1 MYNYISLH
9 SYVLTT
15 VIFHCMYMFLLLTF
29 VRVCFL
35 VVTAIP
41 ALQPIVYDL
50 FLLRGTSRSDVSKEL
65 ETQREVVVS
74 MLLRLIHY
82 HQVCA
87 RSGWLCCGWCD
98 VCVCTP
104 CFVVCVCVCAYLQYM
119 HVCR

>member
-1 MYNYISLH
+1 
-9 SYVLTT
+9 
-15 VIFHCMYMFLLLTF
+15 MYMFLLLTF